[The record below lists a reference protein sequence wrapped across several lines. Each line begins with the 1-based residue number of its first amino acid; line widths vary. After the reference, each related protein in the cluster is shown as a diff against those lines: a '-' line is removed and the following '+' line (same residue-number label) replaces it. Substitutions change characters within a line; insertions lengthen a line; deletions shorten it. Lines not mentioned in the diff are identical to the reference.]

1 MKKNHEVV
9 GLVINAIQQNDT
21 LKFLSAILGCTI
33 KDFDKIIYNE
43 SSTIGDYLSTLPIFQ
58 NDVFSMQA
66 MLERAGLKGTENH
79 SIKEL
84 TIGEKKLLL
93 LRTLIV
99 DTSKQYLLQNL
110 FQNMQEPEV
119 KCATELLKE
128 MSTYTDIILVSS
140 STYGYE
146 ICDRMIYWPDDHRID
161 DGEYHISRNKIKEM
175 CIMPTFIMKEII
187 KVIKEN
193 QTTDI
198 AIPLWRVVPGEYEEY
213 AYQVLNS
220 NADKERFDYPYI
232 YHRPFRYGDV
242 YWIMEHQ
249 LQELEING
257 NRCFEE
263 AHFIPDEAIIHVKCS
278 EYFFRCCKEAKRI
291 FYDYAKNHVEEL

>member
-1 MKKNHEVV
+1 MKKI
-9 GLVINAIQQNDT
+9 LIALLAIVMIT
-21 LKFLSAILGCTI
+21 GC
-33 KDFDKIIYNE
+33 
-43 SSTIGDYLSTLPIFQ
+43 S
-58 NDVFSMQA
+58 
-66 MLERAGLKGTENH
+66 
-79 SIKEL
+79 
-84 TIGEKKLLL
+84 
-93 LRTLIV
+93 
-99 DTSKQYLLQNL
+99 TSKKTQTLFVEKNKKYALCDSEGDLKTKFKYTSYQDVQDEGYLVSVGKKTSYISKDGKDVIAYKKGVTLSVLL
-110 FQNMQEPEV
+110 FQNMQESEV
-119 KCATELLKE
+119 KCATELLTE

-146 ICDRMIYWPDDHRID
+146 ICDRMIYWPDNHRID

-187 KVIKEN
+187 KVIIEN

-232 YHRPFRYGDV
+232 SHRPFRYGDV

-249 LQELEING
+249 LQELEVNG

-263 AHFIPDEAIIHVKCS
+263 AHFIPDEAIIHAKCS
-278 EYFFRCCKEAKRI
+278 EYFFRCCKEEKRI